1 VPRGTSFASA
11 LLGEKQGMPWKN
23 ILYAE
28 GITMNIAKEN
38 SSILKVILI
47 GAGVS
52 IIIFAMKASAS
63 ILSQFLLAGIIGI
76 SVLPATRWLI
86 RKGMST
92 WLALLITIAVII
104 LGIVGL
110 IALIGI
116 SMKNL
121 VDTLPKYQ
129 DNLGDLLNTV
139 ETGLGSIG
147 LEQGDLESTI
157 VGIDT
162 GKVIG
167 FLSSFLEGILA
178 NLSGLLVMLM
188 VLIFFILG
196 APLMSTKMKQNIP
209 SESPGYARFRSLVR
223 DLQQYVS
230 ITTWINFLVGL
241 VNTVFLI
248 IIGVDFAVLWGV
260 LSFLTGYIPN
270 VGFWI
275 ALIPPF
281 LLALLQLGIGKALIV
296 LVGFIVI
303 NGGVQNF
310 LQPKLMGAGLNL
322 STFVVTLSLFFWGW
336 VLGPMGAL
344 LAVPLTLIVKEVFLD
359 SYDDTRAL
367 SDLMSADDPKE
378 K

>member
-1 VPRGTSFASA
+1 MLQTEAG
-11 LLGEKQGMPWKN
+11 
-23 ILYAE
+23 
-28 GITMNIAKEN
+28 N
-38 SSILKVILI
+38 SSILKVVLI
-47 GAGVS
+47 GAGAS
-52 IIIFAMKASAS
+52 IIVLTMKESAS

-76 SVLPATRWLI
+76 SVLPATSWLI
-86 RKGMST
+86 RRGVST
-92 WLALLITIAVII
+92 WLALLITIVLIF
-104 LGIVGL
+104 LGVLSLIVL
-110 IALIGI
+110 VGI
-116 SMKNL
+116 SVKNL
-121 VDTLPKYQ
+121 VDTLPQYQ
-129 DNLGDLLNTV
+129 DNLQGLLNTA
-139 ETGLGSIG
+139 ETGLESIG
-147 LEQGDLESTI
+147 FGQSELESAI
-157 VGIDT
+157 GGIET

-167 FLSSFLEGILA
+167 FLSSFLGGIMA
-178 NLSGLLVMLM
+178 ELSGLLVMLM

-196 APLMSTKMKQNIP
+196 APLMSTKMKENIP
-209 SESPGYARFRSLVR
+209 SDSPVYARFRSLVR

-281 LLALLQLGIGKALIV
+281 LLALLQFGIGKALIM
-296 LVGFIVI
+296 LVGFVVI

-310 LQPKLMGAGLNL
+310 LQPKMMGQGLNL
-322 STFVVTLSLFFWGW
+322 SVFVVTVSLFFWGW

-359 SYDDTRAL
+359 AYDDTRAL
-367 SDLMSADDPKE
+367 SDLMGADAPGKKTVPDVHGS
-378 K
+378 